1 MANNKTTPKKIIQNR
16 VNGVIKSFESFK
28 VSLKNNRDN
37 ITEEEFGKMLEY
49 LAEQVEKQTKD
60 LKAVF
65 AEREKAFKF

>member
-60 LKAVF
+60 LKTVF
-65 AEREKAFKF
+65 AEREKVFKF